1 MTSEQP
7 RLIDLSQLLA
17 DAQVAALPPSAIRL
31 LEISREPDHGP
42 DDFAV
47 PIESDPGLTS
57 QVLRFVNSSYFGFS
71 REISSVKAAITLVG
85 VRTIKNFALWSAV
98 FSLIPNP
105 TCGPL
110 SVKSLWRDSLRR
122 GLLARAVARILGA
135 KDPEEPFSVA
145 LLQDMAVP
153 LLAKQI
159 PVTYGRLLAAREDGR
174 YPLSQLEE
182 AVFGWTHARAAAVMA
197 RQWSLPEAFA
207 DGIEGHASME
217 RWMRC
222 SDAEPGGLAVAL
234 SALLP
239 PVADST
245 WWECARFEDCYQ
257 RISRPGSPA
266 IGDLLAQTDRE
277 FHDFAPVL
285 KLTRPSRS
293 LTDCYHE
300 ALAAAG

>member
-1 MTSEQP
+1 MFVGTLVVLKIERPLVAFGIKSTS
-7 RLIDLSQLLA
+7 
-17 DAQVAALPPSAIRL
+17 
-31 LEISREPDHGP
+31 
-42 DDFAV
+42 
-47 PIESDPGLTS
+47 PGL
-57 QVLRFVNSSYFGFS
+57 VMVGGELVVNQTF
-71 REISSVKAAITLVG
+71 
-85 VRTIKNFALWSAV
+85 N
-98 FSLIPNP
+98 
-105 TCGPL
+105 GPL

-159 PVTYGRLLAAREDGR
+159 PVTYGRL
-174 YPLSQLEE
+174 LEE